1 MVLENIDY
9 SKCIIIG
16 VNTVDSEFNTSNLRL
31 VSEVITL
38 NLTTERTEI
47 KSSNECINN
56 WSLFVDLDNWCVYK
70 SNLDKWNFKCGK
82 FYVYDFDGFDV
93 VYIDGNKNSIENYI
107 VTSNNYN
114 NCIYYNLNSGYYS
127 VLFKGFD
134 FTSGRYI
141 SINDLPNNL
150 LVGYRSADEMFNNLS
165 LSIDGFKA
173 FRNTLVFESINSSTL
188 IIPSGYKYAIF
199 KTFTSGILEI
209 IVPPTCVKILEARN
223 ILDLKRIYLP
233 KRSKLESLF
242 DLYPKLFPKKVEI
255 IEY

>member
-1 MVLENIDY
+1 MILENIDY
-9 SKCIIIG
+9 SKCIILG
-16 VNTVDSEFNTSNLRL
+16 VNTVDSEFNTDNLRL

-56 WSLFVDLDNWCVYK
+56 LSLFVDLSNWRVYK

-82 FYVYDFDGFDV
+82 FDVYDFDGFDV
-93 VYIDGNKNSIENYI
+93 VYIDGGKNSIENYI
-107 VTSNNYN
+107 VTSNNYTD
-114 NCIYYNLNSGYYS
+114 CIYYNLNSGYYS

-141 SINDLPNNL
+141 SIDDLPNHL
-150 LVGYRSADEMFNNLS
+150 LVGYKSADEMFSNLS

-173 FRNTLVFESINSSTL
+173 FRNTLVFDSINSSTL
-188 IIPSGYKYAIF
+188 IIPSGYKYVIF

-209 IVPPTCVKILEARN
+209 VVPLTCEKIIGVRH
-223 ILDLKRIYLP
+223 ILDLNGVYLP
-233 KRSKLESLF
+233 KGSKLESLF
-242 DLYPKLFPKKVEI
+242 ESYPKLFTKKVEI

>member
-16 VNTVDSEFNTSNLRL
+16 VNTVDSKFNTSNLRL

-56 WSLFVDLDNWCVYK
+56 WSLFVDLSNWCVYK
-70 SNLDKWNFKCGK
+70 SNLDRWNFKCGK
-82 FYVYDFDGFDV
+82 FDVYDFDGFDV

-107 VTSNNYN
+107 VTSNNYTD
-114 NCIYYNLNSGYYS
+114 CIYYNLNSGYYS

-134 FTSGRYI
+134 FTSGEYI
-141 SINDLPNNL
+141 SIDDLPNHL
-150 LVGYRSADEMFNNLS
+150 LVGYKPVDEMFNNLS

-173 FRNTLVFESINSSTL
+173 FRNTLVFDSINSSTL
-188 IIPSGYKYAIF
+188 LIPSGYKYVIF
-199 KTFTSGILEI
+199 KTFTSILELV
-209 IVPPTCVKILEARN
+209 VPPTCGKIIGVRN
-223 ILDLKRIYLP
+223 ILDLKRVYLP
-233 KRSKLESLF
+233 KGSKLESLF
-242 DLYPKLFPKKVEI
+242 ESYPKLFPKKVEI